1 LNEGLSELSHLQQAG
16 VRIVT
21 KIPLDLASEA
31 HQARLDCHQNFVF
44 ADVVNCPSEMRPL
57 QVETNGNPSRR

>member
-21 KIPLDLASEA
+21 KILLDLASEA
-31 HQARLDCHQNFVF
+31 HQARLDCHQNFEICGRRQLPVRNAAA
-44 ADVVNCPSEMRPL
+44 ADRN
-57 QVETNGNPSRR
+57 QW